1 MTAWTE
7 TEDNTLKALWVKGHS
22 SYQISEELARR
33 SRAAVIGRAH
43 RLGLPYHDDGPK
55 NQAGKEKRR
64 DKQRQEFSVRSIRR
78 SAGGTSKKQS
88 LPKKPRKADPP
99 ALAPN
104 SQPVGIA
111 DLNRG
116 MCKWPVTDGEP
127 WKYCGA
133 PADGSYCAFHKSLS
147 VRS

>member
-1 MTAWTE
+1 MAAWTQ
-7 TEDNTLKALWVKGHS
+7 TEDETLTTLWVKGHS
-22 SYQISEELARR
+22 SRDISSELQGR
-33 SRAAVIGRAH
+33 SPHAVIGRAH
-43 RLGLPYHDDGPK
+43 RIGLPTHEDAPQF
-55 NQAGKEKRR
+55 QAGKAKRR
-64 DKQRQEFSVRSIRR
+64 DKQRKEFSVRSIRR
-78 SAGGTSKKQS
+78 SAAGTSKKQS

-116 MCKWPVTDGEP
+116 MCRWPVTDGEP